1 MRQFLIAL
9 FSGLMIAAV
18 TDQVLY
24 GGANTVVPAKI
35 AGTNAVNQFNYQLSL
50 LLSKVP

>member
-9 FSGLMIAAV
+9 FSGLIIAAAA
-18 TDQVLY
+18 DEVLY

-35 AGTNAVNQFNYQLSL
+35 AGSKAVNQFNYQLDL

>member
-9 FSGLMIAAV
+9 FTGLIITAA
-18 TDQVLY
+18 TDELLY

-35 AGTNAVNQFNYQLSL
+35 AGSNAVYQFNYQLSL

>member
-9 FSGLMIAAV
+9 FAGLMIAAAA
-18 TDQVLY
+18 DQVLY

-35 AGTNAVNQFNYQLSL
+35 AGTNAANQVNYQLSL
-50 LLSKVP
+50 LLSKVR